1 MPFAVIGAAVAG
13 FVGAASVAAGGLIA
27 GGAIASA
34 TFFGLTGWAAVG
46 AAFAVGFAG
55 SLLMSGASA
64 LLSSSSSPRAIPFGG
79 EASARTQMVRS
90 PIASRKIVVGEV
102 VTSGALVHAAAH
114 GLANGQ
120 TPSGDN
126 PNRDELVMVIVLAG
140 HKCQAV
146 LSMWLNDKIASSPQ
160 YTNLVTREYNLGDP
174 DQAASAL
181 LQSYSVG
188 WTAAHRLRGLA
199 YVVVNL
205 HFDIDAF
212 SSGIPNVKLLVKGLI
227 PVDPRDGVA
236 RWTSNVAACLRWY
249 VMASEDDGGLASASD
264 EVDGASF
271 IAAANVGDEM
281 VDVPGESDA
290 YVDHTLDALFL
301 TNIGF
306 GWWETGTRL
315 RLTAPHGGTLPT
327 GLAAGTDYYVITIGE
342 VPFTQPVGVAPVA
355 VRLATSLANARAGTH
370 VAFSDNGTNPDA
382 LYRATRTGQPRYTA
396 NGVIDTAKAPAQ
408 ILDQLMTA
416 DAGVMVYQQGQY
428 RHHAGAATSPT
439 FALTESDLAGPLQ
452 IQPRQAKADLCN
464 AVKGTFVDPAKSWQP
479 SDFPAVLNPLYEAQ
493 DGDERIYRD
502 IELPFTTDK
511 AAAQRLAKIVLE
523 AMRQGATLRF
533 PCKLWPGIAIAVRDV
548 GTVTLPLLGYEA
560 KEFWCTGW
568 TLVDGRVDLELREW
582 ADEVF
587 DWNSGDAT
595 TIDPAPDTNLPD
607 PATVAATA
615 ISGFAEALVATRS
628 GAGVAT
634 ELTVTWAPAPDAFVS
649 AYALQYREAGE
660 TTWIS
665 VPLTGDTT
673 KIIPDIADGGY
684 EFRVKA
690 INTRGVSSDWSP
702 IAAYTVTGLSARPA
716 NVTGFTIVPLQGHA
730 LFKWDRHPDLDV
742 RIGGRIRILWTQDT
756 VAADEA
762 TAIDVFPGTGTGSR
776 GGVPGGATEASGPL
790 LSGTYFA
797 RAIDSSGN
805 VSLDPAVVITRLPD
819 LIHMNELVAVEESP
833 AFAGT
838 MDNVVLVD
846 GGIQI
851 DAAGNVDDI
860 ADVDAVADWDYFG
873 GVASEGTYTFAD
885 PIDLGAV
892 LTARVTINLAMIAYS
907 QVDLVDSWGPID
919 ERPDI
924 DGDPVD
930 ALGNVVVEI
939 RTTEDDP
946 GGTPTWSAW
955 TPLIV
960 GNYRARGFDF
970 RARLQSFDIS
980 VNVRVTELGAT
991 VDAPDRTEAGSSTS
1005 SSSADVTV
1013 PFALAFFV
1021 PPKVA
1026 ITLQGAAAGDY
1037 VDLVSQNGT
1046 GFTYSVRNSGGT
1058 RIVRAIDWLARGFG
1072 DA

>member
-1 MPFAVIGAAVAG
+1 MPFAVVGAVIAG
-13 FVGAASVAAGGLIA
+13 AVGAAATAVGTFAFGATVLGLA
-27 GGAIASA
+27 
-34 TFFGLTGWAAVG
+34 GWAAVG
-46 AAFAVGFAG
+46 ASFAIGFVG

-64 LLSSSSSPRAIPFGG
+64 LLASSSEPRAIPFGG
-79 EASARTQMVRS
+79 EASARTQMIRS

-102 VTSGALVHAAAH
+102 VCSGALVFAAAH

-126 PNRDELVMVIVLAG
+126 PNRDELVLVIVMAG
-140 HKCQAV
+140 HEIAEFGET
-146 LSMWLNDKIASSPQ
+146 WFNDKLAQSPQ
-160 YTNLVTREYNLGDP
+160 YTNLVTREHHLGAA
-174 DQAASAL
+174 DQAASTL
-181 LQSYSVG
+181 LQGYNLG
-188 WTAAHRLRGLA
+188 WAAAHRLRGLA
-199 YVVVNL
+199 YLVVNL

-212 SSGIPNVKLLVKGLI
+212 SSGIPNVKSRLRGLK
-227 PVDPRDGVA
+227 PVDPRDGTA
-236 RWTSNVAACLRWY
+236 YWSDNVAAVLRWY
-249 VMASEDDGGLASASD
+249 AMASEEDGGLASAAD
-264 EVDGASF
+264 EVDGGSF
-271 IAAANVGDEM
+271 IAAANTGDEM
-281 VDVPGESDA
+281 IAVPEVSAGVSADPASDLIVLSPNVVPLRTGDKIRFTTNGTPPGGLSGGGEYYWREYLNQS
-290 YVDHTLDALFL
+290 LS
-301 TNIGF
+301 
-306 GWWETGTRL
+306 
-315 RLTAPHGGTLPT
+315 
-327 GLAAGTDYYVITIGE
+327 TDSQRGS
-342 VPFTQPVGVAPVA
+342 
-355 VRLATSLANARAGTH
+355 LATSLRNARTGAVIDITTAGSGNH
-370 VAFSDNGTNPDA
+370 AI
-382 LYRATRTGQPRYTA
+382 TRIAQPRYTA

-428 RHHAGAATSPT
+428 RHYAGAATSPT

-452 IQPRQAKADLCN
+452 VQPRQAKADLCN

-479 SDFPAVLNPLYEAQ
+479 SDFPAVLNPLYETQ
-493 DGDERIYRD
+493 DGGERIYRD
-502 IELPFTTDK
+502 VELPFTTD
-511 AAAQRLAKIVLE
+511 AVMAQRLAKIVLE

-548 GTVTLPLLGYEA
+548 GTVTLPLLGYAA

-587 DWNSGDAT
+587 DWAEGDAT

-615 ISGFAEALVATRS
+615 IAGFAEALVATRS

-634 ELTVTWAPAPDAFVS
+634 ELTVTWAAAPDAFVS

-673 KIIPDIADGGY
+673 KIIPDIADGAY

-716 NVTGFTIVPLQGHA
+716 DVSGFTIVPLQGHA

-762 TAIDVFPGTGTGSR
+762 TAIDVFPGTGTGGR

-805 VSLDPAVVITRLPD
+805 VSLEPAIVITQLPD
-819 LIHMNELVAVEESP
+819 LIHMNALVAVEESP
-833 AFAGT
+833 GFAGA

-851 DAAGNVDDI
+851 DAAGNVDEI
-860 ADVDAVADWDYFG
+860 ADVDAVADWDYNG
-873 GVASEGTYTFAD
+873 GVSSEGTYTFAD
-885 PIDLGAV
+885 PVDLGAV
-892 LTARVTINLAMIAYS
+892 LTARVTINIAMIAFS

-930 ALGNVVVEI
+930 ALGNVVVEV
-939 RTTEDDP
+939 RTTQDDP

-970 RARLQSFDIS
+970 RARLQSFDVS

-1005 SSSADVTV
+1005 SSSADTTVT
-1013 PFALAFFV
+1013 FALAFFV

-1026 ITLQGAAAGDY
+1026 ITLQSAAAGDY
-1037 VDLVSQNGT
+1037 VDLVSQNAT
-1046 GFTYSVRNSGGT
+1046 GFTYSVRNGAGA
-1058 RIVRAIDWLARGFG
+1058 RIVRAIDWLARGYG
-1072 DA
+1072 DI